1 MKTMTRVVGICGT
14 AVLAFLGFT
23 VPASAV
29 ELSGTLNIAGA
40 VQVTAGQI
48 DWFPTGGGDGTFVV
62 TPPASGYFTDPGNA
76 LGPIWDPFLGVTGT
90 SLDLAQAP
98 TAGFATAPINTPIS
112 VSNFLSGFTGT
123 SNPEY
128 SDLNFT
134 LTFIPAAS
142 SSDGVCTGALA
153 IGHSCN
159 LGAFQITQQS
169 ADQLTVTM
177 DMFGIFN
184 DPSLGISS
192 LLATGVY
199 STQGSLLGSTRN
211 LISTVPQLLAELAKP
226 GGFIGA
232 SYSATFTAPAGAP
245 VPEPAT
251 LFLLGTG
258 LLGVGFGS
266 RRRKAQNDQA

>member
-1 MKTMTRVVGICGT
+1 MTRVVGICGT

-29 ELSGTLNIAGA
+29 ELAGTMNFNGA
-40 VQVTAGQI
+40 VRVTPGQI
-48 DWFPTGGGDGTFVV
+48 DWFPDNTGTGIITA
-62 TPPASGYFTDPGNA
+62 TPPATGYFKDPGNGLGAIWQPFTDVHA
-76 LGPIWDPFLGVTGT
+76 L
-90 SLDLAQAP
+90 SLDLSQSAQS
-98 TAGFATAPINTPIS
+98 GFATAPINTPIS
-112 VSNFLSGFTGT
+112 VPNFLSGFTGQT
-123 SNPEY
+123 NPEF

-134 LTFIPAAS
+134 LTFIPAAVG
-142 SSDGVCTGALA
+142 SDGTCSGAIA
-153 IGHSCN
+153 IGHSCS

-169 ADQLTVTM
+169 ATQLAVTL
-177 DMFGIFN
+177 DMMGIFN

-192 LLATGVY
+192 LLAEGVY
-199 STQGSLLGSTRN
+199 STQGSLVGSTGN
-211 LISTVPQLLAELAKP
+211 LIRTVPQLLAELAKP
-226 GGFIGA
+226 TGSIGA
-232 SYSATFTAPAGAP
+232 SFSATFTAPSSP